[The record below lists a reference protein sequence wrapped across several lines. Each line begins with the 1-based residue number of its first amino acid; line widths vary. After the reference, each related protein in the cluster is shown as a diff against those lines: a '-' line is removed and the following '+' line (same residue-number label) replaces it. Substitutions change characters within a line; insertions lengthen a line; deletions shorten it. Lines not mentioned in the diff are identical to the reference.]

1 MNSAFDLYFVPNTL
15 PTFAPQNRD
24 HKGNNSDGG
33 DRRNQ
38 GYLQKCEGNTN
49 SQGINAGGNGKNQHF
64 FEIDGGAAGLG
75 LVVEGLFDHVAAD
88 ENQEN
93 EGDPVVVGNDG
104 LLEAGA
110 KEIAD
115 GGHQGLEG
123 TEIEGDDDGVFLI
136 EVFQG

>member
-1 MNSAFDLYFVPNTL
+1 MANHHAKKRYY
-15 PTFAPQNRD
+15 
-24 HKGNNSDGG
+24 KGNDPDGG
-33 DRRNQ
+33 NSRNQ

-49 SQGINAGGNGKNQHF
+49 SQGINAGCNGEDQHF
-64 FEIDGGAAGLG
+64 LEMDGRAAGFG

-88 ENQEN
+88 ESQEN
-93 EGDPVVVGNDG
+93 EGDPVVVGSDG

-123 TEIEGDDDGVFLI
+123 AEIEGDDDGVFLV
-136 EVFQG
+136 EVFRG

>member
-1 MNSAFDLYFVPNTL
+1 MTNFHAKKRHY
-15 PTFAPQNRD
+15 
-24 HKGNNSDGG
+24 KGSDSDGG
-33 DRRNQ
+33 NSRNQ
-38 GYLQKCEGNTN
+38 GYLQKCEGNAN
-49 SQGINAGGNGKNQHF
+49 SQGINAGGDGKDQHF

-88 ENQEN
+88 EGQEN
-93 EGDPVVVGNDG
+93 EGDPVAVGSDG

-123 TEIEGDDDGVFLI
+123 AEIEGDDDGVFLV
-136 EVFQG
+136 EVFRG

>member
-1 MNSAFDLYFVPNTL
+1 ML
-15 PTFAPQNRD
+15 
-24 HKGNNSDGG
+24 
-33 DRRNQ
+33 
-38 GYLQKCEGNTN
+38 
-49 SQGINAGGNGKNQHF
+49 GGNGKNQHF

>member
-1 MNSAFDLYFVPNTL
+1 M
-15 PTFAPQNRD
+15 QE
-24 HKGNNSDGG
+24 G
-33 DRRNQ
+33 
-38 GYLQKCEGNTN
+38 EGNTDG
-49 SQGINAGGNGKNQHF
+49 QCINAGGDGEDQHF
-64 FEIDGGAAGLG
+64 LKMDGRAAGLG

-88 ENQEN
+88 EDQEN
-93 EGDPVVVGNDG
+93 EGDPVVVGSDG

-136 EVFQG
+136 ELLHGQTFADGNGEGIHR